1 MVIHFPL
8 YFTLRSPFYT
18 LLFHYRFRQH
28 GFYDFSPFIPPHTL
42 LQCLKATYT
51 LPVIWQFFHLFPN
64 TSSSSEALSMFLVIF
79 ITSNNDENSV
89 FRLGTRH
96 PSLNR
101 AENCSRIWTSHLRL
115 YARSMLLL
123 LLIEG
128 FILPYAVQ
136 LGCWLYHAAERSVR
150 LLWNFHGHFCWLGI
164 YATNPTFPRLLQAI
178 LRVRPTERELWLIER
193 EAQSTALPRLIFK
206 KFVVNVVLMD
216 SVHIFQFFCSF
227 IANPILPFNEDI
239 KIFSPVH
246 QTVRSLPLEHSY
258 TFDQAQLPLIYACQG
273 AEHSSW
279 RRECWPM
286 RSENNGSTAVTPKI
300 FLETLQPPLKDFFSE
315 HKQSTLHWWLIKC
328 YRFLRIIFIF
338 MVHVD
343 Y

>member
-1 MVIHFPL
+1 METLLWPRATLLTHFHSTISRFYSLLQPRAGTILASTLVQSIPIAFYAYVDSLSPPSTWSPRSAPLGGIMVIHFPL

-150 LLWNFHGHFCWLGI
+150 LL
-164 YATNPTFPRLLQAI
+164 
-178 LRVRPTERELWLIER
+178 
-193 EAQSTALPRLIFK
+193 
-206 KFVVNVVLMD
+206 
-216 SVHIFQFFCSF
+216 
-227 IANPILPFNEDI
+227 
-239 KIFSPVH
+239 
-246 QTVRSLPLEHSY
+246 
-258 TFDQAQLPLIYACQG
+258 
-273 AEHSSW
+273 
-279 RRECWPM
+279 
-286 RSENNGSTAVTPKI
+286 
-300 FLETLQPPLKDFFSE
+300 
-315 HKQSTLHWWLIKC
+315 
-328 YRFLRIIFIF
+328 
-338 MVHVD
+338 
-343 Y
+343 